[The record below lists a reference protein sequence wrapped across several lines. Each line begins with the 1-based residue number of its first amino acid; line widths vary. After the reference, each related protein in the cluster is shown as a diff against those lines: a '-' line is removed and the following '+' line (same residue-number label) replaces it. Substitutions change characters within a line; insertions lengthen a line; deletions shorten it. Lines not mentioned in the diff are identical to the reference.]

1 MGLLQNPT
9 ENSFATALLFV
20 KKTSEK
26 EQKTVRRILMI
37 STGGTLASAHGEQG
51 LTPELRG
58 DDILHKIASLTDGFT
73 IDVEEL
79 FMLDSSNMQ
88 PEEWSALAQR
98 VYECRM
104 DYDGIVII
112 HGTDT
117 LAYTASALSFAL
129 QQIEIPVVLTGSQ
142 VSIENPI
149 ADATENCR
157 AALHMAASGCPGVY
171 VAFNRK
177 IIMGT
182 RASKVRTRSFDAFES
197 IDYPYA
203 ARINSGGLVVN
214 PALRTERNTPCVL
227 QNRFCTDIFLLKLF
241 PGISPD
247 IFKQL
252 AAMGIRGVYIEAF
265 GIGGLPFLKRNMIE
279 AVRKAAEDG
288 MIIALGSQCLYEGSD
303 FTVYEVGR
311 QVLDCGVIE
320 TGNMTSEAAVTKLMW
335 TLGQYEDPQQIR
347 EVMKKNLLGEIGNTI
362 NWNESR

>member
-1 MGLLQNPT
+1 
-9 ENSFATALLFV
+9 
-20 KKTSEK
+20 
-26 EQKTVRRILMI
+26 MI
-37 STGGTLASAHGEQG
+37 STGGTLASSHSDNGLSPGLHGN
-51 LTPELRG
+51 
-58 DDILHKIASLTDGFT
+58 DILNRIAGLTDGFSV
-73 IDVEEL
+73 DEEEL

-88 PEEWSALAQR
+88 PEEWAQIAQR
-98 VYECRM
+98 VYERRM

-157 AALHMAASGCPGVY
+157 AALHMAASGCPGIY

-214 PALRTERNTPCVL
+214 PSLRLEHNTPCVL
-227 QNRFCTDIFLLKLF
+227 QNKFCTDVFLLKLF

-247 IFKQL
+247 IFDRL
-252 AAMGIRGVYIEAF
+252 LEMGIRGVYIEAF
-265 GIGGLPFLKRNMIE
+265 GIGGLPFWKRNLIG
-279 AVRKAAEDG
+279 AIRKAVDHG
-288 MIIALGSQCLYEGSD
+288 MIIAVGSQCLYEGSD

-335 TLGQYEDPQQIR
+335 TLGQYDDPEKVR
-347 EVMKKNLLGEIGNTI
+347 KVMKQNLLGEIGNKI

>member
-1 MGLLQNPT
+1 M
-9 ENSFATALLFV
+9 
-20 KKTSEK
+20 KK
-26 EQKTVRRILMI
+26 ILML
-37 STGGTLASAHGEQG
+37 STGGTLASSHSDNG
-51 LTPELRG
+51 LSPGLHAN
-58 DDILHKIASLTDGFT
+58 DILDRISGLTDGFT
-73 IDVEEL
+73 VVEEEL

-88 PEEWSALAQR
+88 PEEWTLIAQR
-98 VYECRM
+98 VYERRM
-104 DYDGIVII
+104 QYDGIVII

-129 QQIEIPVVLTGSQ
+129 QHVEIPVVLTGSQ

-171 VAFNRK
+171 IAFNRK
-177 IIMGT
+177 IILGT

-197 IDYPYA
+197 IDHPYA

-214 PALRTERNTPCVL
+214 PSLRLESGQPCVL
-227 QNRFCTDIFLLKLF
+227 QNKFCTDVFLLKLF

-247 IFKQL
+247 IFEKL

-265 GIGGLPFLKRNMIE
+265 GIGGIPFWKRNLVE
-279 AVRKAAEDG
+279 AVRKAVDQG
-288 MIIALGSQCLYEGSD
+288 MIVAVGSQCLYEGSD

-335 TLGQYEDPQQIR
+335 TLGQYEDPEKVR
-347 EVMKKNLLGEIGNTI
+347 EIMKKNLLGEIGNRI

>member
-1 MGLLQNPT
+1 MSKKLLM
-9 ENSFATALLFV
+9 L
-20 KKTSEK
+20 
-26 EQKTVRRILMI
+26 
-37 STGGTLASAHGEQG
+37 STGGTLASSHSEQG
-51 LTPELRG
+51 LAPGLHG
-58 DDILHKIASLTDGFT
+58 NDILDRISGLTDGFE
-73 IDVEEL
+73 IEEEEL
-79 FMLDSSNMQ
+79 FMLDSSNIQ
-88 PEEWSALAQR
+88 PEEWSRLARR
-98 VYECRM
+98 VYERRKA
-104 DYDGIVII
+104 YDGIVII

-177 IIMGT
+177 IITGT

-203 ARINSGGLVVN
+203 ARINSGGLLIN
-214 PALRTERNTPCVL
+214 PAVMQKPAGVCVL
-227 QNRFCTDIFLLKLF
+227 REQFCPDVFLLKLF

-247 IFKQL
+247 IFEHLQQ
-252 AAMGIRGVYIEAF
+252 MGVRGVYVEAF
-265 GIGGLPFLKRNMIE
+265 GIGGLPFWKRNMTE
-279 AVRKAAEDG
+279 AVGRAVASG
-288 MIIALGSQCLYEGSD
+288 MVVAVGSQCLYEGSD

-311 QVLDCGVIE
+311 QVLAHGVIE

-335 TLGQYEDPQQIR
+335 ALGQYQDPEQVC
-347 EVMKKNLLGEIGNTI
+347 EVMRQNLLGEIGHTT
-362 NWNESR
+362 NWNE

>member
-1 MGLLQNPT
+1 MN
-9 ENSFATALLFV
+9 
-20 KKTSEK
+20 
-26 EQKTVRRILMI
+26 RILLI
-37 STGGTLASAHGEQG
+37 STGGTLASSHSGNG
-51 LTPELRG
+51 LTPGLHGE
-58 DDILHKIASLTDGFT
+58 DILNKIEGLTAGFSV
-73 IDVEEL
+73 DVEEL
-79 FMLDSSNMQ
+79 FLIDSSNMQ
-88 PEEWSALAQR
+88 PEEWAVLAGR
-98 VYECRM
+98 IFERRK
-104 DYDGIVII
+104 DYDGIVVI

-129 QQIEIPVVLTGSQ
+129 QNIEIPVVITGSQ

-157 AALHMAASGCPGVY
+157 AALHMAASRCPGVY

-203 ARINSGGLVVN
+203 AKINSSGLVVN
-214 PALRTERNTPCVL
+214 PAVLKPAAGECVL
-227 QNRFCTDIFLLKLF
+227 QNCFSTDVFLLKLF

-247 IFKQL
+247 IFQRL
-252 AAMGIRGVYIEAF
+252 ESLGVRGVYVEAF
-265 GIGGLPFLKRNMIE
+265 GIGGLPFAKRNLTGAIRE
-279 AVRKAAEDG
+279 VVSRG
-288 MIIALGSQCLYEGSD
+288 MIVAVGSQCLYEGSD

-335 TLGQYEDPQQIR
+335 ALGQYDDRQKVCD
-347 EVMKKNLLGEIGNTI
+347 VMKTNLLGELGSSSD
-362 NWNESR
+362 WMG

>member
-1 MGLLQNPT
+1 M
-9 ENSFATALLFV
+9 
-20 KKTSEK
+20 K
-26 EQKTVRRILMI
+26 RILMI
-37 STGGTLASAHGEQG
+37 STGGTLASSHSDNGLSPGLHGHDILDRISG
-51 LTPELRG
+51 LTG
-58 DDILHKIASLTDGFT
+58 GFQV
-73 IDVEEL
+73 DQEEL

-88 PEEWSALAQR
+88 PEEWSQIAQC
-98 VYECRM
+98 VYDRRSR
-104 DYDGIVII
+104 YDGIVII

-203 ARINSGGLVVN
+203 ARINSSGLVVN
-214 PALRTERNTPCVL
+214 PAISPHRGGSCIL

-247 IFKQL
+247 IFDHLK
-252 AAMGIRGVYIEAF
+252 AMGIRGVYVEAF
-265 GIGGLPFLKRNMIE
+265 GIGGLPFWKRNLTE
-279 AVRKAAEDG
+279 AIGRAVADG
-288 MIIALGSQCLYEGSD
+288 MTVAVGSQCLYEGSD
-303 FTVYEVGR
+303 FSVYEVGR

-320 TGNMTSEAAVTKLMW
+320 TGNMTTEAAVTKLMW
-335 TLGQYEDPQQIR
+335 ALGQYSDR
-347 EVMKKNLLGEIGNTI
+347 EQVRKVMKTSLLGEIGNTV
-362 NWNESR
+362 NWNTGK

>member
-1 MGLLQNPT
+1 
-9 ENSFATALLFV
+9 
-20 KKTSEK
+20 
-26 EQKTVRRILMI
+26 MI
-37 STGGTLASAHGEQG
+37 STGGTLASSHSDNGLSPGLHGHDILDRISG
-51 LTPELRG
+51 LTG
-58 DDILHKIASLTDGFT
+58 GFQV
-73 IDVEEL
+73 DQEEL

-88 PEEWSALAQR
+88 PEEWSQIAQC
-98 VYECRM
+98 VYDRRSR
-104 DYDGIVII
+104 YDGIVII

-203 ARINSGGLVVN
+203 ARINSSGLVVN
-214 PALRTERNTPCVL
+214 PAISPHRGGSCIL

-247 IFKQL
+247 IFDHLK
-252 AAMGIRGVYIEAF
+252 AMGIRGVYVEAF
-265 GIGGLPFLKRNMIE
+265 GIGGLPFWKRNLTE
-279 AVRKAAEDG
+279 AIGRAVADG
-288 MIIALGSQCLYEGSD
+288 MTVAVGSQCLYEGSD
-303 FTVYEVGR
+303 FSVYEVGR

-320 TGNMTSEAAVTKLMW
+320 TGNMTTEAAVTKLMW
-335 TLGQYEDPQQIR
+335 ALGQYSDR
-347 EVMKKNLLGEIGNTI
+347 EQVRKVMKTSLLGEIGNTV
-362 NWNESR
+362 NWNTGK

>member
-1 MGLLQNPT
+1 
-9 ENSFATALLFV
+9 
-20 KKTSEK
+20 
-26 EQKTVRRILMI
+26 MI
-37 STGGTLASAHGEQG
+37 STGGTLASSHSDNGLSPGLHGN
-51 LTPELRG
+51 
-58 DDILHKIASLTDGFT
+58 DILNRIAGLTDGFCV
-73 IDVEEL
+73 DEEEL

-88 PEEWSALAQR
+88 PEEWAQIAQR
-98 VYECRM
+98 VYERRM

-214 PALRTERNTPCVL
+214 PSLRMEYNTPCVL
-227 QNRFCTDIFLLKLF
+227 QNKFCTDVFLLKLF

-247 IFKQL
+247 IFDML
-252 AAMGIRGVYIEAF
+252 MAMGIRGVYIEAF
-265 GIGGLPFLKRNMIE
+265 GIGGLPFWKRNLIE
-279 AVRKAAEDG
+279 AIRKAVEHG
-288 MIIALGSQCLYEGSD
+288 MIIAVGSQCLYEGSD

-335 TLGQYEDPQQIR
+335 TLGQYDDPEKVR
-347 EVMKKNLLGEIGNTI
+347 EVMKKNLLGEIGNKI